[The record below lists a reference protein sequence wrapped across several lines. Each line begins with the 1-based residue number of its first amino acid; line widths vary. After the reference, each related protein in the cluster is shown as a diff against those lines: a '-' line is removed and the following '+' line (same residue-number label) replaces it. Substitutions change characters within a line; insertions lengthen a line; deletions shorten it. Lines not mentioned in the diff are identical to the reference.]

1 MAAPQSEGMGMPEA
15 VPQVTD
21 SPQAPPE
28 AWRFDVF
35 ARWPRLKRLVQTRSF
50 QYLVIVPNLFLF
62 YLFLIAGFFGTPVGN
77 KNIIIVFVWILW
89 WVVLI
94 GLMVPFGSRIW
105 CTMCPLPFFGD
116 WLQRRA
122 VVKVRPGKSPGTENT
137 FFGLHKRWPKSLSN
151 IWLQNFGFLLLAT
164 FSALLVTRPIVSAVV
179 FGLLILI
186 AAVLALIYRLRTFC
200 NYVCPISG
208 FLSLYSMTSTVE
220 LRSVDKNVCLKC
232 KSKACIRG
240 SDKGWACPWNVYMGK
255 LDRNN
260 YCGLCFECV
269 KSCPNDNI
277 SLFARPFATSDVV
290 LRGYDEV
297 WKACIMLIL
306 ALTYSVM
313 LLGPWGR
320 FKDWA
325 NVSETGNW
333 GGFGLF
339 AAGQALLALV
349 IFPGLYY
356 LSIRLAKWYAR
367 ADAVPTKEL
376 FLRYAYMLVPMGLLA
391 WIAFSVPLL
400 MINGSYIIS
409 VASDPLGWGMDL
421 FHTAN
426 FPWKPLWPQW
436 VPYVQAPILLA
447 GLYFALKGLHKV
459 ACQLFPDAAQRHR
472 SLVPPAVLL
481 LGVTVAFLK
490 LFIG

>member
-1 MAAPQSEGMGMPEA
+1 MATASQTTPFDVPVEA
-15 VPQVTD
+15 LEKT
-21 SPQAPPE
+21 
-28 AWRFDVF
+28 WRFNVF
-35 ARWPRLKRLVQTRSF
+35 ARLPWLKQLVRMRSF
-50 QYLVIVPNLFLF
+50 QFLVILPNLFMF
-62 YLFLIAGFFGTPVGN
+62 YFFLIAGFFGTPVGN
-77 KNIIIVFVWILW
+77 RNIIIVFVWILW
-89 WVVLI
+89 WFVLI
-94 GLMVPFGSRIW
+94 TVLVPLGSRSW
-105 CTMCPLPFFGD
+105 CTVCPLPFFGD

-122 VVKVRPGKSPGTENT
+122 VIKVRSGKSPGTENS

-151 IWLQNFGFLLLAT
+151 IWMQNIGFLFLAT

-179 FGLLILI
+179 FGILFLL
-186 AAVLALIYRLRTFC
+186 ATGLALVYRLRTFC

-208 FLSLYSMTSTVE
+208 FLSLYAMTATLE
-220 LRSVDKNVCLKC
+220 LRSVDKDQCSTC
-232 KSKACIRG
+232 KTKSCIRG
-240 SDKGWACPWNVYMGK
+240 SEKGWACPWNVYMGK

-277 SLFARPFATSDVV
+277 SLFLRPFSNGDLI

-297 WKACIMLIL
+297 WKACIMLVL

-325 NVSETGNW
+325 NVSEAHNW
-333 GGFGLF
+333 GGFGMF

-367 ADAVPTKEL
+367 ADTVPTKEL
-376 FLRYAYMLVPMGLLA
+376 FLKYAYALVPMGLLA

-400 MINGSYIIS
+400 MVNGSYIIS
-409 VASDPLGWGMDL
+409 VISDPLGWGMNL
-421 FHTAN
+421 FGTAE
-426 FPWKPLWPQW
+426 FPWTPLWPDR
-436 VPYVQAPILLA
+436 VPFIQVPILLS
-447 GLYFALKGLHKV
+447 GLYVALRGLHRV
-459 ACQLFPDAAQRHR
+459 ARQLFPDPLQLRR
-472 SLVPPAVLL
+472 SLIPPAVLL
-481 LGVTVAFLK
+481 LGVTLVFLR